1 MSDQNQKKLGARNR
15 RFMHKTS
22 EWLQSFSSIRNE
34 SKIPE
39 LIRENAFSCTKISI
53 TGGKGGVGK
62 TSIALKTAQEFASA
76 GFKTLLI
83 DCDSNLSNTAI
94 KLGLPLEN
102 KFEKILSG
110 EMNFDECLIRRGNF
124 HLLPAC
130 NGSVE
135 LFESKLNFDEVII
148 DIITSHEHEYDYILL
163 DCPAGVAREALTL
176 NAYCDHRWIVVTPDK
191 SSITDSYSLVKLLS
205 QRFGIKENHLLV
217 NMYQNEKQFQKVVST
232 LSETIENF
240 LGARTMILGG
250 IQKYDVSAEG
260 FDTFFLSE
268 GKNEFHRN
276 FVKLLLGFTEK
287 VGGPLIAQKKSVS
300 QMAYEHDVH

>member
-1 MSDQNQKKLGARNR
+1 
-15 RFMHKTS
+15 MHKTS
-22 EWLQSFSSIRNE
+22 EWLQSFSTSNNPLKK
-34 SKIPE
+34 SE
-39 LIRENAFSCTKISI
+39 LRRASDFACTKVSI

-62 TSIALKTAQEFASA
+62 TSIALKAAHELASS
-76 GFKTLLI
+76 GYRTLLI

-94 KLGLPLEN
+94 KLGLPLDN

-110 EMNFDECLIRRGNF
+110 EATLYDCLIQRGNF

-135 LFESKLNFDEVII
+135 VFESKLNFDEIII
-148 DIITSHEHEYDYILL
+148 DIISSHEHEYDYILL
-163 DCPAGVAREALTL
+163 DCPAGVGRETLTL

-205 QRFGIKENHLLV
+205 NRFGIKENHLLV
-217 NMYQNEKQFQKVVST
+217 NMYQSEKQFQKVVLT

-240 LGARTMILGG
+240 LGARTHILGG
-250 IQKYDVSAEG
+250 IQKLDVSAEA

-268 GKNEFHRN
+268 NKNEFQRN
-276 FVKLLLGFTEK
+276 FAKLLYGFAEK
-287 VGGPLIAQKKSVS
+287 VGGPLTVPNQGAH
-300 QMAYEHDVH
+300 QMAYEQDVH